1 MATGVKEGQQYVV
14 DGAIFKCQYGSAPC
28 QIMAISNQKVTAQ
41 NKPIVTDK
49 DVTFMIPTAPFV
61 TCSQNTQV
69 PTCAYANGIWET
81 KTTVQHGDQNAI
93 VEKSVMKCPVYQGEI
108 KCIYP
113 GQVQSVSVPEL
124 AEFKIETLS
133 NFPLALVV
141 TSPAKNQEEKEKKA
155 SSVLSVSASKYKVR
169 SDEVITLHA
178 LDKGKKELKPTDI
191 VNWAVTTREKTEET
205 VKGKTISKECIDKLT
220 LIKKVS
226 TPFNISFHEP
236 GIYYIEGGS
245 DNMANKYSVLKTGQQ
260 LIGDKYPPFDVNCKA
275 VVEVLC
281 GNSIT
286 GIKKVGDKKAISDT
300 VTVYVKQ
307 GGSAVF
313 TPEFK
318 LDYNP
323 DFELL
328 KCSVTKQKGEAVIA
342 DDYKFDEGGHS
353 LTLTPSSAEVDYRIT
368 FFLYKK
374 TDETIEETPMSE
386 KSILVHSYNEAVLY
400 AYIPGATKGSA
411 NGNTTLRRPGDTLIF
426 TVKQKDGK
434 AENLDKIVWNVK
446 KDGKLFEKDIKG
458 EMILYKFK
466 EEGVYTIEADL
477 KGTSLSNGGVKENIL
492 TDFDEESANPENKNV
507 VVLDEL
513 NKSLVN
519 EEGKGDS
526 GKSVNGEN
534 HKERV
539 ITHKLKISRNEVTG
553 VRLGATNGKR
563 YVGVRY
569 TIDPSF
575 LFGDATYRDER
586 NNVVYTCE
594 GADADCLKRG
604 IFLATKPGDYIVKAT
619 LNGKE
624 CKSQPFTIQD
634 VTFSKWEFCDSE
646 KKKISY
652 IGRNM
657 KFGINASVP
666 AWAQNSSDEKKQ
678 NKEITVSIF
687 CKDKAIQSF
696 KTKLDEAGSFHID
709 NIDVEKDIIAN
720 AKNIVSFD
728 GIQDLIITFV
738 VNDYPSK
745 IVKGLSI
752 SKVGHGLFSTKAN
765 LTVKTKPFIDGYFAD
780 KSGKKIVELLSYD
793 DEVYVHLQMLNQS
806 KNTLE
811 KLRLRVYENKYGVD
825 PVVYEAEHITL
836 NKDNSANIKI
846 EIKKEVKDSELDNL
860 KFSGKESSAE
870 KNKGIDDNTL
880 NNLKFS
886 GKESSEK
893 SSLPRMF
900 YFMVVETDDYG
911 IVKKS
916 RWAYIDDFYKRFVY
930 PPHPGD
936 LYNLNSEELKA
947 LVDSEEQEL
956 KKSNPEFQ
964 KRSKARNH
972 YYQLKLV
979 SKKEDNEYA
988 NTYNHLA
995 TVVVGEDWE
1004 KEEKKEEKECK
1015 CPRCNEEA
1023 KELEK
1028 RLKKM
1033 FVNASSDAIK
1043 TVAETYCK
1051 YQRRFG
1057 MDSCWIKAHF
1067 FAQVYVESSSLT
1079 GKTES
1084 MDFSAKNLFI
1094 GKPNLS
1100 YFKGKWERCKKY
1112 GRISQKK
1119 KDGIYDDLPE
1129 DKQDCKDFHK
1139 ADQRGIANLAYATRP
1154 GNEGGDDGW
1163 NYRGRGLIQLTA
1175 KGTYGDVGKIMK
1187 VFGMDKEGFEC
1198 DLVNNRDLVA
1208 SNLELAVVAS
1218 MAYFHYKNCNMHS
1231 LCNGNMN
1238 VNEISNQVGQ
1248 NDWAA
1253 RKLAFDGI
1261 KKDKNGNETKDDKCT
1276 YKIFELDNC
1285 EWDKIDCPDDVPSY
1299 HTFFGGR
1306 VEKHIPKGCD
1316 EKKAT
1321 HYIFYYHKEDG
1332 TCVEICRR
1340 TIVRNDGLYKMKWV
1354 KAKPT
1359 IPDEKTVKK
1368 DNIKTWEYSSAYAS
1382 NAIPDKIDGEI
1393 IYFMPKGDRIIKGKP
1408 GRVNKK
1414 YVKCGSSIELI
1425 KIDEECTGGLFQFDK
1440 EGVKLYYQIDTT
1452 QTVRFYSDPY
1462 VFAILIGILAELG
1475 ANTEYDIKF
1484 RGTGNAEIHGTGY
1497 PSVSHVNGMSLD
1509 FSYSDDSSADVRLAK
1524 DIALLKAGIKFKCKT
1539 RLVGTENKRKGGRE
1553 IYSSKPQ
1560 GDPNHNDHIH
1570 LGPFDQEYNKPTIIN
1585 EK

>member
-28 QIMAISNQKVTAQ
+28 QIMAISNQTVTAQ
-41 NKPIVTDK
+41 NKAVVTDK

-61 TCSQNTQV
+61 TCSQSKQV
-69 PTCAYANGIWET
+69 PPTCVYANGIWKT
-81 KTTVQHGDQNAI
+81 QTTVKHGGQNAI
-93 VEKSVMKCPVYQGEI
+93 VEKSEMICPVCQGKIE
-108 KCIYP
+108 CIFP
-113 GQVQSVSVPEL
+113 GQVQSVSAPEL

-141 TSPAKNQEEKEKKA
+141 TPPAKNQEEKEKKA
-155 SSVLSVSASKYKVR
+155 SGVLSVSASKYKVR

-178 LDKGKKELKPTDI
+178 LDNDKKELKPTDI
-191 VNWAVTTREKTEET
+191 VNWAVTTRKKTEEKVKSKT
-205 VKGKTISKECIDKLT
+205 VSKECIDKLT

-245 DNMANKYSVLKTGQQ
+245 DKIASKYSELKTGQP
-260 LIGDKYPPFDVNCKA
+260 LIGDKYPPFDENCKA
-275 VVEVLC
+275 VVEVLS

-286 GIKKVGDKKAISDT
+286 GIKKAGGKKAISDT
-300 VTVYVKQ
+300 DTVYVKQ

-323 DFELL
+323 DFEQL
-328 KCSVTKQKGEAVIA
+328 KCSVTKQNGEGVV
-342 DDYKFDEGGHS
+342 DGDYKFDEGGHS

-368 FFLYKK
+368 FSLYKK

-434 AENLDKIVWNVK
+434 AEALDKIVWNVK

-466 EEGVYTIEADL
+466 QEGEYTIEADL
-477 KGTSLSNGGVKENIL
+477 KGTLLSNGGVKGDVL
-492 TDFDEESANPENKNV
+492 TNFDEESANPENKNV
-507 VVLDEL
+507 LVLDEVD
-513 NKSLVN
+513 KSLVN

-526 GKSVNGEN
+526 GNSVKGEN

-569 TIDPSF
+569 TIEPSF

-634 VTFSKWEFCDSE
+634 ATFSKWEFCDSE

-657 KFGINASVP
+657 TFGINASVP
-666 AWAQNSSDEKKQ
+666 AWAQNSGDEKKN

-687 CKDKAIQSF
+687 CKNKAIQTF

-720 AKNIVSFD
+720 AKNTVSFD

-752 SKVGHGLFSTKAN
+752 SKVGHGLVSTKAN
-765 LTVKTKPFIDGYFAD
+765 LTVKSKPFIDGYFAD

-836 NKDNSANIKI
+836 NKDNSADIKI

-860 KFSGKESSAE
+860 KFSGKEA
-870 KNKGIDDNTL
+870 
-880 NNLKFS
+880 
-886 GKESSEK
+886 SEK

-1004 KEEKKEEKECK
+1004 KEEKKEESGCK

-1023 KELEK
+1023 EELAK

-1079 GKTES
+1079 GKTENLNY
-1084 MDFSAKNLFI
+1084 SAKNLFI
-1094 GKPNLS
+1094 GNPNLS
-1100 YFKGKWERCKKY
+1100 YFKGKWDRCKKY

-1119 KDGIYDDLPE
+1119 KDGIYDDLPA
-1129 DKQDCKDFHK
+1129 DKQKDFNEQE
-1139 ADQRGIANLAYATRP
+1139 ANQREIANHAYGDKN
-1154 GNEGGDDGW
+1154 GNKEDNDGW
-1163 NYRGRGLIQLTA
+1163 NYRGRGLIQLTF
-1175 KGTYGDVGKIMK
+1175 KNTYRDVGKIMK

-1231 LCNGNMN
+1231 LCNGNME
-1238 VNEISNQVGQ
+1238 VNKISKQVGN

-1316 EKKAT
+1316 EKTAT

-1340 TIVRNDGLYKMKWV
+1340 TIVKNDGLYKMKCV
-1354 KAKPT
+1354 QKGDAI
-1359 IPDEKTVKK
+1359 IPDDKTIKK
-1368 DNIKTWEYSSAYAS
+1368 DNIRTWKYSSLFE
-1382 NAIPDKIDGEI
+1382 NGKKPEKVDGDI
-1393 IYFMPKGDRIIKGKP
+1393 IYFMPNGDRIVNGKYGP
-1408 GRVNKK
+1408 YK
-1414 YVKCGSSIELI
+1414 YSKCGDAIELVR
-1425 KIDEECTGGLFQFDK
+1425 IDEGCIRGLFQFDK
-1440 EGVKLYYQIDTT
+1440 EGVKLYYQIDAN
-1452 QTVRFYSDPY
+1452 QTVRFYSDPNT
-1462 VFAILIGILAELG
+1462 FAILIGILAELG
-1475 ANTEYDIKF
+1475 ANTEYDVKF
-1484 RGTGNAEIHGTGY
+1484 KGTGNAEIHATGY
-1497 PSVSHVNGMSLD
+1497 PSQSHVNGMSLD
-1509 FSYSDDSSADVRLAK
+1509 FCYSDDKEDPDEVKLAK
-1524 DIALLKAGIKFKCKT
+1524 DIALLKAGIKFKCMT
-1539 RLVGTENKRKGGRE
+1539 RIIGSKESRRGGRE
-1553 IYSSKPQ
+1553 AYSTPKSKRTE
-1560 GDPNHNDHIH
+1560 NAHNDHIH
-1570 LGPFDQEYNKPTIIN
+1570 LGPFDQEINKPTIIN

>member
-41 NKPIVTDK
+41 NKAVVTDK
-49 DVTFMIPTAPFV
+49 DVTFMIPSAPFV
-61 TCSQNTQV
+61 TCSQSKQV
-69 PTCAYANGIWET
+69 PPTCVYANGIWKT
-81 KTTVQHGDQNAI
+81 QTTVKHGGQNAI
-93 VEKSVMKCPVYQGEI
+93 VEKSEMICPVCQGKIE
-108 KCIYP
+108 CIFP
-113 GQVQSVSVPEL
+113 GQVQSISVPEL

-141 TSPAKNQEEKEKKA
+141 TPPAKNKEGKEKEVSK
-155 SSVLSVSASKYKVR
+155 VYHVSASKTQVR
-169 SDEVITLHA
+169 SDEIIILHA
-178 LDKGKKELKPTDI
+178 LDKAKNELKPYDI
-191 VNWAVTTREKTEET
+191 VNWAVTTRGKTEEKI
-205 VKGKTISKECIDKLT
+205 KGKTVSKDHIDKLT
-220 LIKKVS
+220 LIKRVY

-245 DNMANKYSVLKTGQQ
+245 DNMANKYSELKTGQQ

-286 GIKKVGDKKAISDT
+286 DIKKAGDKKAISDT
-300 VTVYVKQ
+300 DTVYVKQ
-307 GGSAVF
+307 GVSAVF

-323 DFELL
+323 DFEQL
-328 KCSVTKQKGEAVIA
+328 KCSVTKQNGEGVV
-342 DDYKFDEGGHS
+342 DGDYKFDEGGHS

-368 FFLYKK
+368 FSLYKK

-477 KGTSLSNGGVKENIL
+477 KGTLLSNGGVKGDVL

-569 TIDPSF
+569 TIEPSF

-634 VTFSKWEFCDSE
+634 ATFSKWEFCDSE

-657 KFGINASVP
+657 TFGINASVP
-666 AWAQNSSDEKKQ
+666 AWAQTSGDEKKN

-687 CKDKAIQSF
+687 CKNKAIQSF

-720 AKNIVSFD
+720 AKNTVSFD

-752 SKVGHGLFSTKAN
+752 SNVGHGLFLTKAN

-780 KSGKKIVELLSYD
+780 KNGKKIVELLSYD

-836 NKDNSANIKI
+836 NKDNSVDIKI
-846 EIKKEVKDSELDNL
+846 EIKKEVKDSELD
-860 KFSGKESSAE
+860 
-870 KNKGIDDNTL
+870 
-880 NNLKFS
+880 NLKFS

-916 RWAYIDDFYKRFVY
+916 QWAYIDDFYKRFVY

-995 TVVVGEDWE
+995 PVVVGEDWE
-1004 KEEKKEEKECK
+1004 KEEKKEEEKGCK
-1015 CPRCNEEA
+1015 CPNCN
-1023 KELEK
+1023 KDITLED
-1028 RLKKM
+1028 LKKIC
-1033 FVNASSDAIK
+1033 VDEKGKCLIKDISKTSAILP
-1043 TVAETYCK
+1043 YLNK
-1051 YQRRFG
+1051 YRKLAHISTCTR
-1057 MDSCWIKAHF
+1057 KAHF
-1067 FAQVYVESSSLT
+1067 VAQVCAETKFYMFEEDFTYSSDVLKKIKQF
-1079 GKTES
+1079 KTEE
-1084 MDFSAKNLFI
+1084 
-1094 GKPNLS
+1094 G
-1100 YFKGKWERCKKY
+1100 
-1112 GRISQKK
+1112 KK
-1119 KDGIYDDLPE
+1119 KAILWGYDADE
-1129 DKQDCKDFHK
+1129 AKKDPSK
-1139 ADQRGIANLAYATRP
+1139 KKVSKENQENIANWRYAKSN
-1154 GNEGGDDGW
+1154 GNGDFQSGDGYK
-1163 NYRGRGLIQLTA
+1163 YRGRGLIHLTGKDNYKNRSRECNIRFLTNGETQTDWVNTPNEVA
-1175 KGTYGDVGKIMK
+1175 TNYRDVVLSALCYWSVCNINQYAEKTIDKCGRK
-1187 VFGMDKEGFEC
+1187 VSQVINNNADAWDNINE
-1198 DLVNNRDLVA
+1198 NNRKTYFLK
-1208 SNLELAVVAS
+1208 AVEV
-1218 MAYFHYKNCNMHS
+1218 FK
-1231 LCNGNMN
+1231 
-1238 VNEISNQVGQ
+1238 VNECKKNEGIEGQ
-1248 NDWAA
+1248 
-1253 RKLAFDGI
+1253 
-1261 KKDKNGNETKDDKCT
+1261 
-1276 YKIFELDNC
+1276 
-1285 EWDKIDCPDDVPSY
+1285 
-1299 HTFFGGR
+1299 
-1306 VEKHIPKGCD
+1306 
-1316 EKKAT
+1316 
-1321 HYIFYYHKEDG
+1321 
-1332 TCVEICRR
+1332 
-1340 TIVRNDGLYKMKWV
+1340 
-1354 KAKPT
+1354 
-1359 IPDEKTVKK
+1359 EKTVSTFDHKFEIKSNETNIAYIDVIAPAERNREGVMVVFDNTGIRFKTYCLCRGSNRARKK
-1368 DNIKTWEYSSAYAS
+1368 NEGDTPVGLARTNYLKAHVGDERYGNHGCIYLYGEKLNEKLNGEFYDVMYNNGKNPKRDGLAIHAGHTRLPDGKAERDVTKDTGRLMQTQGCIRVYNAEMKKLVSVYETLKKEGKTVKCYVENYSGDITDVFDYYCLDLDFK
-1382 NAIPDKIDGEI
+1382 DKI
-1393 IYFMPKGDRIIKGKP
+1393 
-1408 GRVNKK
+1408 
-1414 YVKCGSSIELI
+1414 L
-1425 KIDEECTGGLFQFDK
+1425 
-1440 EGVKLYYQIDTT
+1440 
-1452 QTVRFYSDPY
+1452 
-1462 VFAILIGILAELG
+1462 
-1475 ANTEYDIKF
+1475 
-1484 RGTGNAEIHGTGY
+1484 
-1497 PSVSHVNGMSLD
+1497 
-1509 FSYSDDSSADVRLAK
+1509 
-1524 DIALLKAGIKFKCKT
+1524 
-1539 RLVGTENKRKGGRE
+1539 
-1553 IYSSKPQ
+1553 
-1560 GDPNHNDHIH
+1560 
-1570 LGPFDQEYNKPTIIN
+1570 
-1585 EK
+1585 

>member
-14 DGAIFKCQYGSAPC
+14 DGAIFRCQYGSAPC

-61 TCSQNTQV
+61 TCSQSKQV
-69 PTCAYANGIWET
+69 PPTCVYANGIWKT
-81 KTTVQHGDQNAI
+81 QTTVKHGGQNAI
-93 VEKSVMKCPVYQGEI
+93 VEKSEMICPVCQGKIE
-108 KCIYP
+108 CIFP
-113 GQVQSVSVPEL
+113 GQVQSVSAPEL

-141 TSPAKNQEEKEKKA
+141 TPPAKNQEEKEKKA
-155 SSVLSVSASKYKVR
+155 SSVFSVSASKYKVR

-191 VNWAVTTREKTEET
+191 VNWAVTTRKKTEET
-205 VKGKTISKECIDKLT
+205 VKGKTVSKECIDKLT
-220 LIKKVS
+220 LIKKVC

-286 GIKKVGDKKAISDT
+286 GIKKVGYKKAISD
-300 VTVYVKQ
+300 TVYVKQ

-313 TPEFK
+313 TPE
-318 LDYNP
+318 LTLNYNS

-328 KCSVTKQKGEAVIA
+328 KCSVTKQNGEAVIA

-353 LTLTPSSAEVDYRIT
+353 LTLTPSSAEVDYKIT
-368 FFLYKK
+368 FSLYKK
-374 TDETIEETPMSE
+374 TDEIVEEIPMSE

-400 AYIPGATKGSA
+400 AYVPGATKGSA

-426 TVKQKDGK
+426 TVKQKDGN

-446 KDGKLFEKDIKG
+446 KDGKTLETNIKG

-477 KGTSLSNGGVKENIL
+477 KGTSLSNGGVKGDIL

-563 YVGVRY
+563 YEGVRY
-569 TIDPSF
+569 TIEPSF

-604 IFLATKPGDYIVKAT
+604 IFLATKPGDYIVKAI

-624 CKSQPFTIQD
+624 CKSLPFTIQD
-634 VTFSKWEFCDSE
+634 ATFSKWEFCDSE

-657 KFGINASVP
+657 TFGINASVP
-666 AWAQNSSDEKKQ
+666 AWAQTSGDDKKQ

-687 CKDKAIQSF
+687 CKGRAIQSF

-728 GIQDLIITFV
+728 GIQDLIINFV
-738 VNDYPSK
+738 VNDSPSK

-765 LTVKTKPFIDGYFAD
+765 LTVKTKPFVDGYFAD
-780 KSGKKIVELLSYD
+780 KNGKKIVELLSYD

-811 KLRLRVYENKYGVD
+811 KLRLRVYENKYGMD
-825 PVVYEAEHITL
+825 PVVYEAEHITF
-836 NKDNSANIKI
+836 NKDNSADIKI
-846 EIKKEVKDSELDNL
+846 EIKKEVKDSELD
-860 KFSGKESSAE
+860 
-870 KNKGIDDNTL
+870 
-880 NNLKFS
+880 NLKFS

-916 RWAYIDDFYKRFVY
+916 QWAYIDDFYKRFVY

-1004 KEEKKEEKECK
+1004 KEEKKEESGCK
-1015 CPRCNEEA
+1015 CPNCD
-1023 KELEK
+1023 KDITLED
-1028 RLKKM
+1028 LKKICVDKNGKCLIKDTSRTSAILPYLNKYRKLAHISTCTRKAHFVAQVCSETKFYM
-1033 FVNASSDAIK
+1033 FEENFTYSSDALKDIK
-1043 TVAETYCK
+1043 
-1051 YQRRFG
+1051 QF
-1057 MDSCWIKAHF
+1057 
-1067 FAQVYVESSSLT
+1067 
-1079 GKTES
+1079 KTEE
-1084 MDFSAKNLFI
+1084 
-1094 GKPNLS
+1094 G
-1100 YFKGKWERCKKY
+1100 
-1112 GRISQKK
+1112 KK
-1119 KDGIYDDLPE
+1119 KANLWGYNAAE
-1129 DKQDCKDFHK
+1129 VSKDPGK
-1139 ADQRGIANLAYATRP
+1139 KVVSKENQENIANWRYAKLN
-1154 GNEGGDDGW
+1154 GNGDFQSGDGYK
-1163 NYRGRGLIQLTA
+1163 YRGRGLIHLT
-1175 KGTYGDVGKIMK
+1175 GKDNYK
-1187 VFGMDKEGFEC
+1187 NRSKECNIRFLTNGETQT
-1198 DLVNNRDLVA
+1198 DWVNNPNEVANNYRDVVLSALCYWSVCNINQYA
-1208 SNLELAVVAS
+1208 EKATDVCGRKISQVINNNADAWDNINENNRKTYFLKAVDV
-1218 MAYFHYKNCNMHS
+1218 FK
-1231 LCNGNMN
+1231 
-1238 VNEISNQVGQ
+1238 VNECKKNEGIEGQ
-1248 NDWAA
+1248 
-1253 RKLAFDGI
+1253 
-1261 KKDKNGNETKDDKCT
+1261 
-1276 YKIFELDNC
+1276 
-1285 EWDKIDCPDDVPSY
+1285 
-1299 HTFFGGR
+1299 
-1306 VEKHIPKGCD
+1306 
-1316 EKKAT
+1316 
-1321 HYIFYYHKEDG
+1321 
-1332 TCVEICRR
+1332 
-1340 TIVRNDGLYKMKWV
+1340 
-1354 KAKPT
+1354 
-1359 IPDEKTVKK
+1359 EKTVSTFDHKFEIKSNETDIAYIDVIAPAARNREGVMVVFDNTGIRFKTYCLCRGSHRAREKNEGDTPTGLAKTKYLKTHIGDERYGNSGCIYLYGEKLNEKVNGEFYDVMYNNGKNSQRDGLAIHAGHTRLSDGKTEHDVKK
-1368 DNIKTWEYSSAYAS
+1368 DTGRLMQTQGCIRVYNAEMEKLVSVYETLVKEGKTVKCYVENYSGDITDVFDYYCLDLDFK
-1382 NAIPDKIDGEI
+1382 DKI
-1393 IYFMPKGDRIIKGKP
+1393 
-1408 GRVNKK
+1408 
-1414 YVKCGSSIELI
+1414 L
-1425 KIDEECTGGLFQFDK
+1425 
-1440 EGVKLYYQIDTT
+1440 
-1452 QTVRFYSDPY
+1452 
-1462 VFAILIGILAELG
+1462 
-1475 ANTEYDIKF
+1475 
-1484 RGTGNAEIHGTGY
+1484 
-1497 PSVSHVNGMSLD
+1497 
-1509 FSYSDDSSADVRLAK
+1509 
-1524 DIALLKAGIKFKCKT
+1524 
-1539 RLVGTENKRKGGRE
+1539 
-1553 IYSSKPQ
+1553 
-1560 GDPNHNDHIH
+1560 
-1570 LGPFDQEYNKPTIIN
+1570 
-1585 EK
+1585 

>member
-1 MATGVKEGQQYVV
+1 
-14 DGAIFKCQYGSAPC
+14 
-28 QIMAISNQKVTAQ
+28 
-41 NKPIVTDK
+41 
-49 DVTFMIPTAPFV
+49 
-61 TCSQNTQV
+61 
-69 PTCAYANGIWET
+69 
-81 KTTVQHGDQNAI
+81 
-93 VEKSVMKCPVYQGEI
+93 
-108 KCIYP
+108 
-113 GQVQSVSVPEL
+113 
-124 AEFKIETLS
+124 
-133 NFPLALVV
+133 
-141 TSPAKNQEEKEKKA
+141 
-155 SSVLSVSASKYKVR
+155 
-169 SDEVITLHA
+169 
-178 LDKGKKELKPTDI
+178 
-191 VNWAVTTREKTEET
+191 
-205 VKGKTISKECIDKLT
+205 
-220 LIKKVS
+220 
-226 TPFNISFHEP
+226 
-236 GIYYIEGGS
+236 
-245 DNMANKYSVLKTGQQ
+245 
-260 LIGDKYPPFDVNCKA
+260 
-275 VVEVLC
+275 
-281 GNSIT
+281 
-286 GIKKVGDKKAISDT
+286 
-300 VTVYVKQ
+300 
-307 GGSAVF
+307 
-313 TPEFK
+313 
-318 LDYNP
+318 
-323 DFELL
+323 
-328 KCSVTKQKGEAVIA
+328 
-342 DDYKFDEGGHS
+342 
-353 LTLTPSSAEVDYRIT
+353 
-368 FFLYKK
+368 
-374 TDETIEETPMSE
+374 
-386 KSILVHSYNEAVLY
+386 
-400 AYIPGATKGSA
+400 
-411 NGNTTLRRPGDTLIF
+411 
-426 TVKQKDGK
+426 
-434 AENLDKIVWNVK
+434 
-446 KDGKLFEKDIKG
+446 
-458 EMILYKFK
+458 
-466 EEGVYTIEADL
+466 
-477 KGTSLSNGGVKENIL
+477 
-492 TDFDEESANPENKNV
+492 
-507 VVLDEL
+507 
-513 NKSLVN
+513 
-519 EEGKGDS
+519 
-526 GKSVNGEN
+526 
-534 HKERV
+534 
-539 ITHKLKISRNEVTG
+539 
-553 VRLGATNGKR
+553 
-563 YVGVRY
+563 
-569 TIDPSF
+569 
-575 LFGDATYRDER
+575 
-586 NNVVYTCE
+586 
-594 GADADCLKRG
+594 
-604 IFLATKPGDYIVKAT
+604 
-619 LNGKE
+619 
-624 CKSQPFTIQD
+624 
-634 VTFSKWEFCDSE
+634 
-646 KKKISY
+646 
-652 IGRNM
+652 
-657 KFGINASVP
+657 
-666 AWAQNSSDEKKQ
+666 
-678 NKEITVSIF
+678 
-687 CKDKAIQSF
+687 
-696 KTKLDEAGSFHID
+696 
-709 NIDVEKDIIAN
+709 
-720 AKNIVSFD
+720 
-728 GIQDLIITFV
+728 
-738 VNDYPSK
+738 
-745 IVKGLSI
+745 
-752 SKVGHGLFSTKAN
+752 
-765 LTVKTKPFIDGYFAD
+765 
-780 KSGKKIVELLSYD
+780 
-793 DEVYVHLQMLNQS
+793 
-806 KNTLE
+806 
-811 KLRLRVYENKYGVD
+811 
-825 PVVYEAEHITL
+825 
-836 NKDNSANIKI
+836 
-846 EIKKEVKDSELDNL
+846 
-860 KFSGKESSAE
+860 
-870 KNKGIDDNTL
+870 
-880 NNLKFS
+880 
-886 GKESSEK
+886 
-893 SSLPRMF
+893 
-900 YFMVVETDDYG
+900 MVVETDDYG

-916 RWAYIDDFYKRFVY
+916 QWAYIDDFYKRFVY

>member
-14 DGAIFKCQYGSAPC
+14 DGAIFKCQYGSATC

-61 TCSQNTQV
+61 TCSQSKQV
-69 PTCAYANGIWET
+69 PPTCAYANGIWKT

-113 GQVQSVSVPEL
+113 GQVQSISVPEL

-141 TSPAKNQEEKEKKA
+141 TPPAKNQEEKEKKA
-155 SSVLSVSASKYKVR
+155 SGVLSVSASKYKVR

-178 LDKGKKELKPTDI
+178 LDNDKKELKPTDI
-191 VNWAVTTREKTEET
+191 VNWAVTTRKKTEEKVKSKT
-205 VKGKTISKECIDKLT
+205 VSKECIDKLT

-245 DNMANKYSVLKTGQQ
+245 DKIASKYSELKTDQP
-260 LIGDKYPPFDVNCKA
+260 LIGDKYPPFDENCKA

-300 VTVYVKQ
+300 DTVYVKQ

-323 DFELL
+323 DFEQL
-328 KCSVTKQKGEAVIA
+328 KCSVTKQNGEGVV
-342 DDYKFDEGGHS
+342 DGDYKFDEGGHS

-368 FFLYKK
+368 FSLYKK
-374 TDETIEETPMSE
+374 TDDIVEETPMSE
-386 KSILVHSYNEAVLY
+386 MGIHVHSYNEAVLY
-400 AYIPGATKGSA
+400 AYVPGVSKSSA

-434 AENLDKIVWNVK
+434 AENLDKIVWSVK

-466 EEGVYTIEADL
+466 QEGEYTIEADL
-477 KGTSLSNGGVKENIL
+477 KGTLLSNGGVKGDVL
-492 TDFDEESANPENKNV
+492 TNFDEESANPENKNV
-507 VVLDEL
+507 LVLDEVD
-513 NKSLVN
+513 KSLVN

-526 GKSVNGEN
+526 GNSVKGEN

-569 TIDPSF
+569 TIEPSF
-575 LFGDATYRDER
+575 LFGDATFWEER

-594 GADADCLKRG
+594 GADAYCLKRG

-634 VTFSKWEFCDSE
+634 ATFSKWEFCDSE

-657 KFGINASVP
+657 TFGINASVP

-687 CKDKAIQSF
+687 CKNKAIQTF

-836 NKDNSANIKI
+836 NKDNSVDIKI
-846 EIKKEVKDSELDNL
+846 EIKKEVKDSELD
-860 KFSGKESSAE
+860 
-870 KNKGIDDNTL
+870 
-880 NNLKFS
+880 NLKFS

-916 RWAYIDDFYKRFVY
+916 QWAYIDDFYKRFVY

-1004 KEEKKEEKECK
+1004 EEKKEEEKGCK
-1015 CPRCNEEA
+1015 CPRCNEDAE
-1023 KELEK
+1023 ELAK

-1033 FVNASSDAIK
+1033 FVKASSDTIK

-1079 GKTES
+1079 GKTENLNY
-1084 MDFSAKNLFI
+1084 SAKNLFI
-1094 GKPNLS
+1094 GNPNLS
-1100 YFKGKWERCKKY
+1100 YFKGNWERCKKY

-1119 KDGIYDDLPE
+1119 KDGIYDDLPA
-1129 DKQDCKDFHK
+1129 DKQKDFHEQE
-1139 ADQRGIANLAYATRP
+1139 ANQREIANHAYGDKN
-1154 GNEGGDDGW
+1154 GNKEDNDGW
-1163 NYRGRGLIQLTA
+1163 NYRGRGLIQLTF
-1175 KGTYGDVGKIMK
+1175 KNTYRDVGKIMK

-1238 VNEISNQVGQ
+1238 VNEISKQVGQ

-1261 KKDKNGNETKDDKCT
+1261 KKEKNGNETKDDKCT

-1316 EKKAT
+1316 EKTAT

-1332 TCVEICRR
+1332 ACVEICRR
-1340 TIVRNDGLYKMKWV
+1340 TIVRNDGLYKMTCVQKKNAIV
-1354 KAKPT
+1354 
-1359 IPDEKTVKK
+1359 PDEKTIKK
-1368 DNIKTWEYSSAYAS
+1368 DNIRTWKYSSLFE
-1382 NAIPDKIDGEI
+1382 DGKKPEKVDGDI
-1393 IYFMPKGDRIIKGKP
+1393 IYFMPNGDRIVNGKYGP
-1408 GRVNKK
+1408 YK
-1414 YVKCGSSIELI
+1414 YSKCGDAIELVR
-1425 KIDEECTGGLFQFDK
+1425 IDEGCTGGLFQFNK
-1440 EGVKLYYQIDTT
+1440 EGVKLYYQIDTS
-1452 QTVRFYSDPY
+1452 QTVRFYSDPNT
-1462 VFAILIGILAELG
+1462 FAILIGILAELG
-1475 ANTEYDIKF
+1475 ANTEYDVKF
-1484 RGTGNAEIHGTGY
+1484 KGTGNAEIHATGY
-1497 PSVSHVNGMSLD
+1497 PSQTHVNGMSLD
-1509 FSYSDDSSADVRLAK
+1509 FCYSDDKEDPDEVKLAK

-1539 RLVGTENKRKGGRE
+1539 RYTGTREERKGGRE
-1553 IYSSKPQ
+1553 TYSSKPQ
-1560 GDPNHNDHIH
+1560 GDQYHNDHIH

>member
-1 MATGVKEGQQYVV
+1 MATDVKKGQQYVV
-14 DGAIFKCQYGSAPC
+14 DGAIFKCDCGSAPC
-28 QIMAISNQKVTAQ
+28 QITAISNQKVKAQ
-41 NKPIVTDK
+41 GKVIVTDK
-49 DVTFMIPTAPFV
+49 DVTFKIPTAPFV
-61 TCSQNTQV
+61 TCSKNTQ
-69 PTCAYANGIWET
+69 PPNTCVYANGIWKT
-81 KTTVQHGDQNAI
+81 QTTVQHGDQNVI
-93 VEKSVMKCPVYQGEI
+93 VEKSIMNCPVFGGKIE
-108 KCIYP
+108 CVYP
-113 GQVQSVSVPEL
+113 GQIQSVSKADL
-124 AEFKIETLS
+124 AKFNMVSLGT
-133 NFPLALVV
+133 FPLAMEV
-141 TSPAKNQEEKEKKA
+141 SYSIPQEESKEKA
-155 SSVLSVSASKYKVR
+155 SSVNSISYSKSIFR
-169 SDEVITLHA
+169 AGEEIIIHA
-178 LDKGKKELKPTDI
+178 FKKS
-191 VNWAVTTREKTEET
+191 NKTEELT
-205 VKGKTISKECIDKLT
+205 APKHVNVVVFSTKEVEETKGTGKKAKTEKVKYIDKLMT
-220 LIKKVS
+220 FKEVCPPFKIKLNDPGNYSIEAGSDGILAGDRNVKGYNNIDIQKPLIKGK
-226 TPFNISFHEP
+226 NI
-236 GIYYIEGGS
+236 I
-245 DNMANKYSVLKTGQQ
+245 
-260 LIGDKYPPFDVNCKA
+260 PPMYKSCTVDL
-275 VVEVLC
+275 EIIS

-323 DFELL
+323 DFEQL
-328 KCSVTKQKGEAVIA
+328 KCSVTKQNGEGVV
-342 DDYKFDEGGHS
+342 DGDYKFDEGGHS

-368 FFLYKK
+368 FSLYKK
-374 TDETIEETPMSE
+374 TDETIEEIPMSE

-400 AYIPGATKGSA
+400 AYIPVATKGSA

-446 KDGKLFEKDIKG
+446 KDGKLFEKNIKG
-458 EMILYKFK
+458 EMLLSKFK

-477 KGTSLSNGGVKENIL
+477 KGTLLSNGGVKGDVL
-492 TDFDEESANPENKNV
+492 TNFDEESANPENKNV
-507 VVLDEL
+507 LVLDEVD
-513 NKSLVN
+513 KSLVN
-519 EEGKGDS
+519 EEGKES
-526 GKSVNGEN
+526 SAKSINGEN
-534 HKERV
+534 HKERI

-569 TIDPSF
+569 TIEPSF
-575 LFGDATYRDER
+575 LFGNATFWEER

-594 GADADCLKRG
+594 GADAYCLKRG

-634 VTFSKWEFCDSE
+634 ATFSKWEFCDSE

-657 KFGINASVP
+657 TFGINTSVP
-666 AWAQNSSDEKKQ
+666 AWAKNSGDEKKN

-687 CKDKAIQSF
+687 CKNKAIQSF

-752 SKVGHGLFSTKAN
+752 SKVGHGLVSTKAN

-811 KLRLRVYENKYGVD
+811 KLRLRVYENKYGMD

-836 NKDNSANIKI
+836 NKDNSVDIKI
-846 EIKKEVKDSELDNL
+846 EIKKEVKNSELD
-860 KFSGKESSAE
+860 
-870 KNKGIDDNTL
+870 
-880 NNLKFS
+880 NLKFS

-1004 KEEKKEEKECK
+1004 KEEKKAESGCK

-1023 KELEK
+1023 DKMLVRVKNAGIFSSKAEDK
-1028 RLKKM
+1028 LK
-1033 FVNASSDAIK
+1033 IIC
-1043 TVAETYCK
+1043 ETYCK
-1051 YQRRFG
+1051 YMRQLH
-1057 MDSCWIKAHF
+1057 MDTCWIKAHF
-1067 FAQVYVESSSLT
+1067 FAQIFVES
-1079 GKTES
+1079 GKDIEAHAEDLSRYERDTPGNKNTLENIFASRIFEGNYVGEGENRHWES
-1084 MDFSAKNLFI
+1084 VHNYSKDMKDKVSNDNRVYRTDNDAQN
-1094 GKPNLS
+1094 
-1100 YFKGKWERCKKY
+1100 
-1112 GRISQKK
+1112 RIDK
-1119 KDGIYDDLPE
+1119 IYSTT
-1129 DKQDCKDFHK
+1129 KFGTT
-1139 ADQRGIANLAYATRP
+1139 QRDVAIANFVYDGVN
-1154 GNEGGDDGW
+1154 GNK
-1163 NYRGRGLIQLTA
+1163 
-1175 KGTYGDVGKIMK
+1175 KGTQDGSIYKGGGYIQITGRQNYQNIASTINAIVAEEDRKNFDLMKGAKELNGNVALSTLASMVYLYRRNIYMRLYVDEKMSYVANGQENTYFVNKLVGKK
-1187 VFGMDKEGFEC
+1187 C
-1198 DLVNNRDLVA
+1198 
-1208 SNLELAVVAS
+1208 S
-1218 MAYFHYKNCNMHS
+1218 
-1231 LCNGNMN
+1231 
-1238 VNEISNQVGQ
+1238 
-1248 NDWAA
+1248 
-1253 RKLAFDGI
+1253 
-1261 KKDKNGNETKDDKCT
+1261 KK
-1276 YKIFELDNC
+1276 I
-1285 EWDKIDCPDDVPSY
+1285 I
-1299 HTFFGGR
+1299 
-1306 VEKHIPKGCD
+1306 
-1316 EKKAT
+1316 
-1321 HYIFYYHKEDG
+1321 
-1332 TCVEICRR
+1332 
-1340 TIVRNDGLYKMKWV
+1340 
-1354 KAKPT
+1354 
-1359 IPDEKTVKK
+1359 DEKTKK
-1368 DNIKTWEYSSAYAS
+1368 ETDSTNYKEKQKAFDKLAKAFEVDNCDWGEEFTDSTEDKNIYRIDLDKFSFFQYQKNNNSNKYVYKMYNKGEKIREFEFTAQNLQHRNGLLAIPFPETSEDAEK
-1382 NAIPDKIDGEI
+1382 NAIFNNPNFKNLPKWGRYSPADGNKRPESDNWANPVTCAALLGFFYSLPLNDYSGYLYYNDITVNGNPDGHRGHKNGDDIDI
-1393 IYFMPKGDRIIKGKP
+1393 RYP
-1408 GRVNKK
+1408 GSKNGGPELWGNVVNKYYDGDEAK
-1414 YVKCGSSIELI
+1414 FIKVLEKVLAVGNKWNFTKNWVHEHKCVK
-1425 KIDEECTGGLFQFDK
+1425 
-1440 EGVKLYYQIDTT
+1440 
-1452 QTVRFYSDPY
+1452 
-1462 VFAILIGILAELG
+1462 G
-1475 ANTEYDIKF
+1475 ANARTPHE
-1484 RGTGNAEIHGTGY
+1484 
-1497 PSVSHVNGMSLD
+1497 
-1509 FSYSDDSSADVRLAK
+1509 
-1524 DIALLKAGIKFKCKT
+1524 
-1539 RLVGTENKRKGGRE
+1539 
-1553 IYSSKPQ
+1553 
-1560 GDPNHNDHIH
+1560 DHFH
-1570 LGPFDQEYNKPTIIN
+1570 LGN
-1585 EK
+1585 EMHLQLPK

>member
-28 QIMAISNQKVTAQ
+28 QIRAISNKKVTAQ

-61 TCSQNTQV
+61 TCSQSKQV
-69 PTCAYANGIWET
+69 PPTCAYANGIWES
-81 KTTVQHGDQNAI
+81 KTTVKHGDQNAI
-93 VEKSVMKCPVYQGEI
+93 VEKSEMKCPVCQGKIE
-108 KCIYP
+108 CIFP
-113 GQVQSVSVPEL
+113 GQVQSVSTPEL

-155 SSVLSVSASKYKVR
+155 SNVLSVSASKYKVR

-191 VNWAVTTREKTEET
+191 VNWAVTTRKKTEET
-205 VKGKTISKECIDKLT
+205 VKGKTVSKECIDKLT
-220 LIKKVS
+220 LIKKVC

-245 DNMANKYSVLKTGQQ
+245 DNMANKYTVLKTGQQ

-281 GNSIT
+281 GNSTT

-300 VTVYVKQ
+300 DTVYVKQ

-323 DFELL
+323 DFEQL
-328 KCSVTKQKGEAVIA
+328 KCSVTKQNGEGVV
-342 DDYKFDEGGHS
+342 DGDYKFDEGGHS

-368 FFLYKK
+368 FSLYKK

-477 KGTSLSNGGVKENIL
+477 KGTLLSNGGVKGDVL
-492 TDFDEESANPENKNV
+492 TNFDEESANPENKNV

-539 ITHKLKISRNEVTG
+539 ITHKLKISRNEVTE

-569 TIDPSF
+569 TIEPSF

-634 VTFSKWEFCDSE
+634 ATFSKWEFCDSE

-657 KFGINASVP
+657 TFGINASVP
-666 AWAQNSSDEKKQ
+666 AWSQNSGDEKKN

-687 CKDKAIQSF
+687 CKNKAIQTF

-720 AKNIVSFD
+720 AKNTVSFD

-752 SKVGHGLFSTKAN
+752 SKVGHGLVSTKAN

-780 KSGKKIVELLSYD
+780 KNGKKLVKIVN
-793 DEVYVHLQMLNQS
+793 YVDGSSNNKVTARLNVLNYS
-806 KNTLE
+806 KENL
-811 KLRLRVYENKYGVD
+811 KNLMFCLYENKWGIDPIVFKSEDFNSNESGVVEISI
-825 PVVYEAEHITL
+825 PL
-836 NKDNSANIKI
+836 NEGNIK
-846 EIKKEVKDSELDNL
+846 EKDHGDS
-860 KFSGKESSAE
+860 K
-870 KNKGIDDNTL
+870 
-880 NNLKFS
+880 
-886 GKESSEK
+886 
-893 SSLPRMF
+893 LPRLF
-900 YFMVVETDDYG
+900 YFKVFERKISYSLIDGRPTSTWQKVCAYP
-911 IVKKS
+911 KS
-916 RWAYIDDFYKRFVY
+916 
-930 PPHPGD
+930 PGD
-936 LYNLNSEELKA
+936 LYNYNVQAEMSAVQDESLKDLSENVAGKDYNSDKLNT
-947 LVDSEEQEL
+947 V
-956 KKSNPEFQ
+956 
-964 KRSKARNH
+964 RSY
-972 YYQLKLV
+972 YYQLKISKQSEE
-979 SKKEDNEYA
+979 SKKYV
-988 NTYNHLA
+988 NTYNNLA
-995 TVVVGEDWE
+995 PVVVGEDWE
-1004 KEEKKEEKECK
+1004 KEEKKEEKGCN

-1139 ADQRGIANLAYATRP
+1139 AEQREIANLAYGTRN
-1154 GNEGGDDGW
+1154 GNEGGEDGW
-1163 NYRGRGLIQLTA
+1163 NYRGRGLIQLTG

-1238 VNEISNQVGQ
+1238 VNEISKQVGQ

-1261 KKDKNGNETKDDKCT
+1261 KKEKNGNETKDDKCT

-1316 EKKAT
+1316 EKTAT

-1332 TCVEICRR
+1332 ACVEICRR
-1340 TIVRNDGLYKMKWV
+1340 TIVRNEGLYKMKFV
-1354 KAKPT
+1354 GAAT

-1368 DNIKTWEYSSAYAS
+1368 NNIQTWEYSSLFKDGK
-1382 NAIPDKIDGEI
+1382 IPDGVDGRV
-1393 IYFMPKGDRIIKGKP
+1393 IYFMPNGDRIVKGKP
-1408 GRVNKK
+1408 SVGNYK
-1414 YVKCGSSIELI
+1414 YVKCGDAIELVR
-1425 KIDEECTGGLFQFDK
+1425 IDEGCTSGLFQFNK
-1440 EGVKLYYQIDTT
+1440 EGVKLYYQIDTN
-1452 QTVRFYSDPY
+1452 QTVRFYSDPNT
-1462 VFAILIGILAELG
+1462 FAILIGILAELG

-1484 RGTGNAEIHGTGY
+1484 RGTGNAEIHGTGF
-1497 PSVSHVNGMSLD
+1497 PSQTHVNGMSLD
-1509 FSYSDDSSADVRLAK
+1509 FCYSEDKTDSAEVKLAK
-1524 DIALLKAGIKFKCKT
+1524 DIALLKAGCKFHCKT
-1539 RLVGTENKRKGGRE
+1539 MYVGLEAIHQGPRLDYAEKK
-1553 IYSSKPQ
+1553 K
-1560 GDPNHNDHIH
+1560 NHDSHIH
-1570 LGPFDQEYNKPTIIN
+1570 LGPFNKEINQSIIIK

>member
-49 DVTFMIPTAPFV
+49 DVTFMIPSAPFV
-61 TCSQNTQV
+61 TCSQSKQV
-69 PTCAYANGIWET
+69 PPTCVYANGIWKT
-81 KTTVQHGDQNAI
+81 QTTVKHGGQNAI
-93 VEKSVMKCPVYQGEI
+93 VEKSEMICPVCQGKIE
-108 KCIYP
+108 CIFP
-113 GQVQSVSVPEL
+113 GQVQSVSAPEL
-124 AEFKIETLS
+124 AEFKIETLGF
-133 NFPLALVV
+133 FPLALVV
-141 TSPAKNQEEKEKKA
+141 TPPAKNQEEKEKKA

-178 LDKGKKELKPTDI
+178 LDNDKKELKPTDI
-191 VNWAVTTREKTEET
+191 VNWAVTTRKKTEEKIKSKT
-205 VKGKTISKECIDKLT
+205 VSKECIDKLT

-245 DNMANKYSVLKTGQQ
+245 DKIASKYSELKTGQP
-260 LIGDKYPPFDVNCKA
+260 LIGDKYPPFDENCKA
-275 VVEVLC
+275 VVEVLS

-286 GIKKVGDKKAISDT
+286 GIKKAGGKKAISDT

-328 KCSVTKQKGEAVIA
+328 KCSVTKKNGESVLEE
-342 DDYKFDEGGHS
+342 DYKYDEAKHS
-353 LTLTPSSAEVDYRIT
+353 LTITPSSAELDYKIT
-368 FFLYKK
+368 FSLYKK
-374 TDETIEETPMSE
+374 TDEIVEEIPMSE

-446 KDGKLFEKDIKG
+446 KDGKTLETNIKG

-477 KGTSLSNGGVKENIL
+477 KGTLLSNGGVKGDVL
-492 TDFDEESANPENKNV
+492 TNFDEESANPENKNV
-507 VVLDEL
+507 LVLDEVD
-513 NKSLVN
+513 KRLVN

-569 TIDPSF
+569 TIEPSF

-634 VTFSKWEFCDSE
+634 ATFSKWEFCDSE

-657 KFGINASVP
+657 TFGINASVP
-666 AWAQNSSDEKKQ
+666 AWAQTSGDEKKN

-687 CKDKAIQSF
+687 CKGRAIQSF

-738 VNDYPSK
+738 VNDSPSK

-780 KSGKKIVELLSYD
+780 KSGKKLVKIVN
-793 DEVYVHLQMLNQS
+793 YVDGSSNNKVTARLNVLNYS
-806 KNTLE
+806 KENL
-811 KLRLRVYENKYGVD
+811 KNLMFCLYENKWGIDPIVFKSEDFYLNESGVVEISI
-825 PVVYEAEHITL
+825 PL
-836 NKDNSANIKI
+836 NEGNIK
-846 EIKKEVKDSELDNL
+846 EKDHGDS
-860 KFSGKESSAE
+860 K
-870 KNKGIDDNTL
+870 
-880 NNLKFS
+880 
-886 GKESSEK
+886 
-893 SSLPRMF
+893 LPRLF
-900 YFMVVETDDYG
+900 YFKVFERKISYSLIDGRPTSTWQKVCAYP
-911 IVKKS
+911 KS
-916 RWAYIDDFYKRFVY
+916 
-930 PPHPGD
+930 PGD
-936 LYNLNSEELKA
+936 LYNYNVQAEMSAIQNEALKELSENVAGKDYNSDKLNT
-947 LVDSEEQEL
+947 V
-956 KKSNPEFQ
+956 
-964 KRSKARNH
+964 RS
-972 YYQLKLV
+972 YCYQLKISTQSEE
-979 SKKEDNEYA
+979 SKKNV
-988 NTYNHLA
+988 NSYNSLA
-995 TVVVGEDWE
+995 PVVVGEDWE
-1004 KEEKKEEKECK
+1004 KEEKEEEKGCK
-1015 CPRCNEEA
+1015 CPRCNEDAE
-1023 KELEK
+1023 ELAK

-1033 FVNASSDAIK
+1033 FVKASSDAIK

-1079 GKTES
+1079 GKTENLNY
-1084 MDFSAKNLFI
+1084 SAKNLFI
-1094 GKPNLS
+1094 GNPNLS
-1100 YFKGKWERCKKY
+1100 YFNGKWERCKKY
-1112 GRISQKK
+1112 GRISEK
-1119 KDGIYDDLPE
+1119 KDTKTGGYEDLPE

-1139 ADQRGIANLAYATRP
+1139 ADQRGIANLAYGTRN
-1154 GNEGGDDGW
+1154 GNEGGEDGW
-1163 NYRGRGLIQLTA
+1163 NYRGRGLIQLTG

-1238 VNEISNQVGQ
+1238 VNEISKQVGQ

-1261 KKDKNGNETKDDKCT
+1261 KKEKNGNETKDDKCT

-1340 TIVRNDGLYKMKWV
+1340 TIVRNEGLYKMKFV
-1354 KAKPT
+1354 GAAT

-1368 DNIKTWEYSSAYAS
+1368 NNIQTWEYSSLFKDEK
-1382 NAIPDKIDGEI
+1382 IPDGVDGRV
-1393 IYFMPKGDRIIKGKP
+1393 IYFMPNGDRIVKGKP
-1408 GRVNKK
+1408 SVGNYK
-1414 YVKCGSSIELI
+1414 YVKCGDAIELVR
-1425 KIDEECTGGLFQFDK
+1425 IDEGCTSGLFQFNK

-1452 QTVRFYSDPY
+1452 QTVRFYSDPN

-1484 RGTGNAEIHGTGY
+1484 RGTGNTEIHATGY
-1497 PSVSHVNGMSLD
+1497 PSQSHVNGMSLD
-1509 FSYSDDSSADVRLAK
+1509 FCYSEDKSDSAEVKLAK

-1539 RLVGTENKRKGGRE
+1539 RYTGTWNSRKGGRE

-1560 GDPNHNDHIH
+1560 GDPNHNNHIH
-1570 LGPFDQEYNKPTIIN
+1570 LGPFNQEYNKPTIIN